1 MTREMRDKRA
11 GLLKEARSLVETAG
25 GEQRAL
31 SAEEQ
36 QRYDALMAE
45 VTRLTGTIQRMDLL
59 AEQEQALGDNAG
71 HRPEPETHGGAHGG
85 DTALEKAQ
93 AEQRA
98 AISRF
103 IDGDGP
109 SRIMLRALQ
118 ADVGASG
125 GFMTTPVQFVS
136 DMIKAVD
143 NLVFV
148 RQWARGFQVATA
160 QSLGAPALAAD
171 PADPV
176 WTSELGTGDEDST
189 MAFGLRELYPHPLAK
204 RIKVSRKLL
213 RMAPGAEALVR
224 ERLSYK
230 FGVTLE
236 NAYLNGT
243 GVNQPLGVFV
253 ASAMGINTDR
263 DYATGNAATYPTFDG
278 LIGAKYTLKQQY
290 HARARW
296 LFHRDAMSLIAKLKD
311 GEGQY
316 LWRESVRAGE
326 PDRILGIPV
335 YMSEYVPNTFTANM
349 YVGILGDWAAGYWY
363 ADALEMDMQRLD
375 ELYAESNQV
384 GFIGRLE
391 SDGMPVLSE
400 AFVRVKLGAG

>member
-1 MTREMRDKRA
+1 MSRELRDKRA
-11 GLLKEARSLVETAG
+11 GLLKEARTLVETAG

-36 QRYDALMAE
+36 QRYDALMGE
-45 VTRLTGTIQRMDLL
+45 VTELTGTLQRFDAL
-59 AEQEQALGDNAG
+59 AEQERALVDTAG
-71 HRPEPETHGGAHGG
+71 HRPDPETRG
-85 DTALEKAQ
+85 EKALDKLQ

-98 AISRF
+98 ALARF
-103 IDGDGP
+103 IEGDGP
-109 SRIMLRALQ
+109 SRINLRALQ

-125 GFMTTPVQFVS
+125 GFMTAPVQFVN
-136 DMIKAVD
+136 DLIKAVD
-143 NLVFV
+143 DLVFV
-148 RQWARGFQVATA
+148 RQWARGFQVSAA

-171 PADPV
+171 PADPI
-176 WTSELGTGDEDST
+176 WTSELSVGDEDST

-204 RIKVSRKLL
+204 YIKVSRKLL

-224 ERLSYK
+224 QRLAYK

-236 NAYLNGT
+236 NAYLNGS
-243 GVNQPLGVFV
+243 GANEPLGVFT
-253 ASAMGINTDR
+253 ASALGINTDR
-263 DYATGNAATYPTFDG
+263 DYSTGNAQTYPTFDG

-290 HARARW
+290 HANAKW
-296 LFHRDAMSLIAKLKD
+296 LFHRDCMSLIAKLKD

-326 PDRILGIPV
+326 PDRVLGIPV
-335 YMSEYVPNTFTANM
+335 YMSEYVPNTFTTTK

-375 ELYAESNQV
+375 ELYAATNQV
-384 GFIGRLE
+384 GFVGRLE

-400 AFVRVKLGAG
+400 AFVRVKLA